1 MRIKEVDKWGIH
13 IREYYL
19 YRSDLEKFDTRRL
32 LFILRRLR
40 AFYRRQDWDFYETA
54 PSGQDFENTWTE
66 YEWTDGGSKLC
77 QDRYYA
83 MIWMVKDVLSRRE
96 HIPTSKVERKKI
108 RQARAKKRYDRKKS
122 TSLWQSQRAM
132 RNG

>member
-1 MRIKEVDKWGIH
+1 M
-13 IREYYL
+13 
-19 YRSDLEKFDTRRL
+19 YRSDLEKFDTRKL

-40 AFYRRQDWDFYETA
+40 AAEHCLDWDYFELME
-54 PSGQDFENTWTE
+54 PGESIENTWIE
-66 YEWTDGGSKLC
+66 YKWSDGGSKLS

-96 HIPTSKVERKKI
+96 HIPTSKVEKKKI
-108 RQARAKKRYDRKKS
+108 RQARAKKKYDRKKS
-122 TSLWQSQRAM
+122 TPLWQKRRV

>member
-1 MRIKEVDKWGIH
+1 MRIEEVDKWGMH
-13 IREYYL
+13 IKKYYM

-40 AFYRRQDWDFYETA
+40 SVVHCLDWDYFDLMKPGE
-54 PSGQDFENTWTE
+54 SIGNTWFE

-77 QDRYYA
+77 QEQYYA

-96 HIPTSKVERKKI
+96 HIPTSKAERKKI
-108 RQARAKKRYDRKKS
+108 RQLRAKKRYDRRRS
-122 TSLWQSQRAM
+122 THFIGKRGN
-132 RNG
+132 R